1 MDAREPLLLGE
12 AGEVAAVLFHPGAEA
27 LPYRARLFF
36 GKRHPVDE
44 HREHGR
50 EVSIAKVRAAVFAC
64 TVTLVGA
71 CGSFGADNTKKV
83 TPSQPDGSSPP
94 SSSNGDAATGDSAVE
109 PRDGGVAA
117 CTGTEVFCETF
128 DQPSGIGRLQADI
141 DFDGAVSHRPRE
153 GATGSGVERFTI
165 GKERQSAVYGFPV
178 PIGPVRVEVVFR
190 VNITTRFLFA
200 GLANKGNDRGAV
212 LGNVGGTTP
221 SLLTLATYTDA
232 ENPASIKSAGDLLS
246 WTDTLSPW
254 IHARVDVTPASNL
267 ASAKFEAVAAELGD
281 AFGPPATTTVTANFN
296 EQLHIAVG
304 LFRPSDQPAG
314 DGFMDVDLVRVTALD

>member
-12 AGEVAAVLFHPGAEA
+12 AGEIAAVLFHPNAEA
-27 LPYRARLFF
+27 LPHRARFFF

-50 EVSIAKVRAAVFAC
+50 KVSIAKVRAAVFAC
-64 TVTLVGA
+64 AVMLVGA
-71 CGSFGADNTKKV
+71 CGSFGADDAKTV
-83 TPSQPDGSSPP
+83 TPSQPDGSSPT
-94 SSSNGDAATGDSAVE
+94 SSSSGDAATSDGSVE
-109 PRDGGVAA
+109 PRDGGGAA

-128 DQPSGIGRLQADI
+128 DQPTGIDRLLPDI
-141 DFDGAVSHRPRE
+141 DFDGAVSHRPGE

-165 GKERQSAVYGFPV
+165 KNAQRFAVYGFPV
-178 PIGPVRVEVVFR
+178 PIGSVRVEVVFR
-190 VNITTRFLFA
+190 VSITTRFLFA

-246 WTDTLSPW
+246 WTDTLRHGPMR
-254 IHARVDVTPASNL
+254 APPPPPPPTPHRQTPKRS
-267 ASAKFEAVAAELGD
+267 
-281 AFGPPATTTVTANFN
+281 
-296 EQLHIAVG
+296 
-304 LFRPSDQPAG
+304 RPSSAMLSDRRRRRP
-314 DGFMDVDLVRVTALD
+314 